1 MINEDIKRAVLSKIL
16 KSNSFINS
24 KLNAKLLT
32 YLVECEIGNK
42 RPSEYSIAID
52 VFEKDSSFNP
62 NEDTIVRVS
71 VYNLRKK
78 LERYYQNMGE
88 KAKVRVKIPKG
99 HYEVVFFNYT
109 KEKLI
114 KRFLNPYAIFIPI
127 LILLSSIIAYLLFE
141 LSSQSDKHIQSI
153 NNTPLAKSLY
163 GNFIESSKP
172 KVIALG
178 DDFIYYSD
186 FSEFNTT
193 YVRKMYRNS
202 AINNEE
208 DFEKYKSQDK
218 SRNKLKKLPF
228 SFFNQAAV
236 WPLNYIVK
244 LLYPDNVNYSIR
256 SASTLNT
263 NDLKNNDIIFLG
275 SFWTLGIFEKII
287 KDLGVK
293 YNVVGKEKLILNL
306 PNGQDST
313 TTLIR
318 TGIPAYDHID
328 YSLFIKVNG
337 PNKNNLYLFISF
349 YATGS
354 VGAVSYMTNIKKLK
368 ELKQK
373 LKIEKDELPEC
384 FYVLFK
390 SNGYNREVLSTEILY
405 TKKIEKGTIK
415 W

>member
-1 MINEDIKRAVLSKIL
+1 M
-16 KSNSFINS
+16 
-24 KLNAKLLT
+24 
-32 YLVECEIGNK
+32 
-42 RPSEYSIAID
+42 
-52 VFEKDSSFNP
+52 
-62 NEDTIVRVS
+62 
-71 VYNLRKK
+71 
-78 LERYYQNMGE
+78 
-88 KAKVRVKIPKG
+88 
-99 HYEVVFFNYT
+99 
-109 KEKLI
+109 
-114 KRFLNPYAIFIPI
+114 
-127 LILLSSIIAYLLFE
+127 
-141 LSSQSDKHIQSI
+141 
-153 NNTPLAKSLY
+153 
-163 GNFIESSKP
+163 
-172 KVIALG
+172 
-178 DDFIYYSD
+178 
-186 FSEFNTT
+186 
-193 YVRKMYRNS
+193 
-202 AINNEE
+202 
-208 DFEKYKSQDK
+208 
-218 SRNKLKKLPF
+218 
-228 SFFNQAAV
+228 
-236 WPLNYIVK
+236 
-244 LLYPDNVNYSIR
+244 
-256 SASTLNT
+256 
-263 NDLKNNDIIFLG
+263 
-275 SFWTLGIFEKII
+275 GIFEKII